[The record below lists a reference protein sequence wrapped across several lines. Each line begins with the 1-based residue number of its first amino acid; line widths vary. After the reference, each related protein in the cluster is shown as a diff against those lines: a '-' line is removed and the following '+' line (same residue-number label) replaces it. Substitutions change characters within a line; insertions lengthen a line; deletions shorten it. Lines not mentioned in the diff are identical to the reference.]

1 MLPPFEARQVH
12 GTHADGKIFMEPLGR
27 PECLYSRVGE
37 PRMLQAACLSACL
50 MSWPLL
56 PIVAPIVAPVPLRV
70 SHHHRPQQGV
80 PTCLSTRGEH
90 SRKTVRTLR
99 NIILHMWARF
109 TLWEQLIRPS
119 LKAMGTLV
127 IRRLQG
133 YGNTA
138 SLSYPDTRMRKPDCL
153 HLPYRHQPGASAV
166 PSTSYLITQRDGF

>member
-12 GTHADGKIFMEPLGR
+12 GTRADGKIFMEPLGR

-80 PTCLSTRGEH
+80 PTCLSTRGGQ
-90 SRKTVRTLR
+90 SWKTARTLH
-99 NIILHMWARF
+99 NIILRMRAHFM
-109 TLWEQLIRPS
+109 LWEQFIGPS
-119 LKAMGTLV
+119 LKAMRTLV
-127 IRRLQG
+127 IRPLQG
-133 YGNTA
+133 LGNTA
-138 SLSYPDTRMRKPDCL
+138 SLSYPDTWVKKPDCL
-153 HLPYRHQPGASAV
+153 HLPY
-166 PSTSYLITQRDGF
+166 TMKYNY